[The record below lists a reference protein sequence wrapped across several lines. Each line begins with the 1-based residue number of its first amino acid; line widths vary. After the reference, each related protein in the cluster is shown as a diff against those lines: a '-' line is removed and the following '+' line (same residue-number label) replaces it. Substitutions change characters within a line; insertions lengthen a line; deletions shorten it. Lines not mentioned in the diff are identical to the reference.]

1 MKIYKLSD
9 EDALDNTIRQPSPTE
24 QDDIQWYNQNIRFG
38 LSTYNRPLF
47 VNGRL
52 TYIKDDN
59 GATMQDSNKS
69 GADSDYTLP
78 VQDMILNMLYYFG
91 RQPNLDYSYLT
102 QNVTKNNI
110 QAAWIKGQKVSRLV
124 DHLTNSIN
132 TMLSNGAWEADN
144 ISPRARGEKSDMLK
158 QLLMM
163 HEMKPF
169 FADMA
174 NQGVQSGVANG
185 QQFEFPEEIYRYM
198 ETDYKEQAAEIM
210 TMLADGL
217 WSKSGWSYKA
227 YQAARYMIC
236 TNIACAEH
244 TVLNGICQ
252 WEVFSPH
259 QLIWDMRQ
267 DDDYNRYGMFRG
279 RIRASTASEIIR
291 KYDFKGADKEEL
303 IAMTD
308 DNNLGQPM
316 NYLPNITWWN
326 YNQAYNTV
334 TEVTMYWRALNKEGL
349 MDVFKGTLVG
359 GKWLVN
365 IGKIDNV
372 VEDITNCGLVDM
384 PISIFCPNM
393 MLSQYRSAVG
403 RLRDLQNE
411 VDALKFKVRETI
423 GRAKGRTHIIRG
435 NKLSGS
441 IDVQEVFED
450 LSEIGLHV
458 TNSSGEAGNPLEK
471 DRLVEEVDLTL
482 DPNVQRIYE
491 IAKLEMDE
499 MEEIVAASK
508 TALGQQQRY
517 IGGAAMQQNMAQSS
531 MGMAYLIDGFMDW
544 VQRNMQYAVDAQK
557 EIIAAG
563 ECKIDEFWIG
573 ARNILY
579 LKQIKKVRFESFLMV
594 LDINNPMTEADKKE
608 MTAMVQ
614 AAIQNQQLTFTDYA
628 VIKNM
633 KTKSEIIDY
642 LEYTD
647 KKRERKAEQMRKEQ
661 MAAQEAAQNKQL
673 LAQAAME
680 EGKIKGKAQ
689 LQQQKLMGDAELQGA
704 QIGHEQVMNENQATS

>member
-9 EDALDNTIRQPSPTE
+9 EDALDNTARQPSPIE
-24 QDDIQWYNQNIRFG
+24 EENHQWFYQNIKYG

-52 TYIKDDN
+52 AYIRDDN
-59 GATMQDSNKS
+59 GATMQDQNKA

-78 VQDMILNMLYYFG
+78 IQDMITNMLYYFG
-91 RQPNLDYSYLT
+91 RQPNLNYAYLT

-132 TMLSNGAWEADN
+132 TMLSNGKWEADN
-144 ISPRARGEKSDMLK
+144 ISPRAKGEKSDMLK

-163 HEMKPF
+163 HDMKPF
-169 FADMA
+169 FNDLA
-174 NQGVQSGVANG
+174 NQGVQGGMANG

-198 ETDYKEQAAEIM
+198 ETDYKEQGAEIM

-217 WSKSGWSYKA
+217 WEKSGWSSKA
-227 YQAARYMIC
+227 YQAARYMVC
-236 TNIACAEH
+236 TNIACSEH
-244 TVLNGICQ
+244 TVVNGISQ

-259 QLIWDMRQ
+259 QLIWDMRI

-279 RIRASTASEIIR
+279 RIRASTAAEIIR
-291 KYDFKGADKEEL
+291 KYGFAGADKDEL
-303 IAMTD
+303 ITMTE
-308 DNNLGQPM
+308 DNSLGTPLNTM
-316 NYLPNITWWN
+316 PNITWWN
-326 YNQAYNTV
+326 YNQTYNSV
-334 TEVTMYWRALNKEGL
+334 TEVTMYWRAINSDGL
-349 MDVFKGTLVG
+349 LDVFKGTLIG
-359 GKWLVN
+359 GKWLVD
-365 IGKIDNV
+365 IGKINNV
-372 VEDITNCGLVDM
+372 VEDNSNCGMVDM

-423 GRAKGRTHIIRG
+423 GRAKGRPHIIRG
-435 NKLSGS
+435 NRMTGN

-450 LSEIGLHV
+450 LSEVGLHV
-458 TNSSGEAGNPLEK
+458 VNSSGEAGNPNEK
-471 DRLVEEVDLTL
+471 DRLVEPIDMTL
-482 DPNVQRIYE
+482 DANVQKIYD
-491 IAKLEMDE
+491 IARMEMDE

-531 MGMAYLIDGFMDW
+531 MGMAYLIDGYMDW
-544 VQRNMQYAVDAQK
+544 IQRNMQYAVDAQK

-563 ECKIDEFWIG
+563 KCKIDEFWIG
-573 ARNILY
+573 SRNVVY
-579 LKQIKKVRFESFLMV
+579 LKQIKNVRFESFLLA

-614 AAIQNQQLTFTDYA
+614 AAIQNQQLTFKDYA
-628 VIKNM
+628 VIKNL
-633 KTKSEIIDY
+633 KTKTEIIDY
-642 LEYTD
+642 LEYTET
-647 KKRERKAEQMRKEQ
+647 KRERVAEKMRKEQ
-661 MAAQEAAQNKQL
+661 MAMQEAQQNKQL

-689 LQQQKLMGDAELQGA
+689 LQKEKQMGEAELMGVEHGLNPPSEEGS
-704 QIGHEQVMNENQATS
+704 V